1 MFRDLGRARSLREFA
16 GYVFGPPG
24 WRPDGTGP
32 TAANLRAAWLRGESP
47 ATAGLVPLAAANGR
61 LPEAP

>member
-1 MFRDLGRARSLREFA
+1 MFRDLGRARSLREVI

-32 TAANLRAAWLRGESP
+32 TAANIRAEWLRGKSVPGSSFVTFDSP
-47 ATAGLVPLAAANGR
+47 G
-61 LPEAP
+61 